1 MLQMCLTCDAARSS
15 TIICLSSGAAHL
27 KGVIGGQADGET
39 ASKEGGEGVAVVVQ
53 EEGVVGEGG
62 HAQANLGQVVEVL
75 QGWGLAQID
84 AVGDVVAEEHGG
96 HQVVHI
102 PSLACSQH
110 DISLHRLVFAL
121 SGARLKRCLLCL
133 VLAWS
138 GAVLGSPVV
147 WAKLC
152 LIWKHSSCT
161 GKARSSMPKDLV
173 TCSWGHR
180 QLTNLLIWKQ
190 EGHSDKAIQPRCRP
204 AHPEQG
210 GMAQTEVIGNQVT
223 NWRILLVPFSKA
235 PRMPAAVMREP

>member
-15 TIICLSSGAAHL
+15 TIIGLSSGAAHL
-27 KGVIGGQADGET
+27 KGVIGGQADGEA

-102 PSLACSQH
+102 PSLTCSQH
-110 DISLHRLVFAL
+110 DIGLPCLVFAL

-133 VLAWS
+133 VSAWS
-138 GAVLGSPVV
+138 GAVLGSQVV
-147 WAKLC
+147 FRVGKVVPDIVAFLLYWQSTLQHPKN
-152 LIWKHSSCT
+152 SCDVLMGTQTIDSPADQET
-161 GKARSSMPKDLV
+161 GRSFRKGEAAPLLP
-173 TCSWGHR
+173 CSLKTRWDGA
-180 QLTNLLIWKQ
+180 N
-190 EGHSDKAIQPRCRP
+190 
-204 AHPEQG
+204 
-210 GMAQTEVIGNQVT
+210 
-223 NWRILLVPFSKA
+223 
-235 PRMPAAVMREP
+235 